1 MPARYVSGSSFA
13 GGHQVP
19 FFNCERGS
27 PLPMPL
33 VGLFLLKYG
42 EGPGVIRKNGEVAAC
57 WIPGAPGVAGFTS
70 TDVTELVGETA

>member
-1 MPARYVSGSSFA
+1 
-13 GGHQVP
+13 
-19 FFNCERGS
+19 
-27 PLPMPL
+27 MPL

-57 WIPGAPGVAGFTS
+57 WIPGALGVAGFTS